1 MMSLA
6 KVEHLINLDSVL
18 FTGLII
24 DELFGVHAEEV
35 DEELIFGLFKLLRAY
50 VQNNFVLAF
59 ACRPIVI
66 RQLPGGMIGNCPI
79 SQICQCLVC
88 QHAAIATMLMMLA
101 NVLIQW
107 V

>member
-1 MMSLA
+1 MSLA

-50 VQNNFVLAF
+50 V
-59 ACRPIVI
+59 
-66 RQLPGGMIGNCPI
+66 
-79 SQICQCLVC
+79 
-88 QHAAIATMLMMLA
+88 
-101 NVLIQW
+101 
-107 V
+107 

>member
-6 KVEHLINLDSVL
+6 KVKHLIYLDSVL

-24 DELFGVHAEEV
+24 DELLGVHAEEV

-50 VQNNFVLAF
+50 VQNNFVLAL
-59 ACRPIVI
+59 ACRLI
-66 RQLPGGMIGNCPI
+66 RQLFGGMIGNCPI
-79 SQICQCLVC
+79 SQICLCLAC